1 MKRTGLPKG
10 EPDSLYY
17 SDSLWIISSYHI
29 QNSFQLHITVI
40 LRDKTQQRFNYYIT
54 QRIVVRNHLVQAH
67 WAKRE
72 QPENGSGS

>member
-1 MKRTGLPKG
+1 MMKRTGLSNG
-10 EPDSLYY
+10 QPDTLYRR
-17 SDSLWIISSYHI
+17 DSPWISSYHI
-29 QNSFQLHITVI
+29 QNSFQLHIIVT
-40 LRDKTQQRFNYYIT
+40 LHDKIQQMFNYYII

>member
-1 MKRTGLPKG
+1 MKRTGLSNG
-10 EPDSLYY
+10 QPDSLYRRN
-17 SDSLWIISSYHI
+17 SLWISSYHI
-29 QNSFQLHITVI
+29 QNSFQLHIIVI
-40 LRDKTQQRFNYYIT
+40 LRDKTQQKFNYYII

>member
-1 MKRTGLPKG
+1 MKRTGLSNG
-10 EPDSLYY
+10 QPDSLYRR
-17 SDSLWIISSYHI
+17 DSPWISSYHI

-40 LRDKTQQRFNYYIT
+40 LRDKTQQKFNYYII

-72 QPENGSGS
+72 QPENGSGN